1 MNRGPEVYRDRRG
14 VGGCSDGCCT
24 AVSIHSLMHMY
35 NLGIIVMHILGGL
48 AYLLT
53 LGAHAC
59 SEGYGSCPV
68 CVCVCVSVRSF
79 LPPCTYRSRNI
90 GMYVWVHRDK
100 GKYRYVQYV
109 WVHRD
114 KGKTFIIL
122 IIAKNASFRSYGV
135 ICLPPMPP
143 TTLRPQMTDTKG
155 IK

>member
-90 GMYVWVHRDK
+90 GT
-100 GKYRYVQYV
+100 YV

-143 TTLRPQMTDTKG
+143 TTLRPQMKDTKG